1 MTAVLT
7 VRRGMMGDLTRYAAP
22 LVILAALVV
31 YSRVAKRMKVPKP
44 VYWTTM
50 IAGGFLLMS
59 MFAV

>member
-1 MTAVLT
+1 
-7 VRRGMMGDLTRYAAP
+7 MGDLSQYAAP

-44 VYWTTM
+44 VYWITM

-59 MFAV
+59 IFAI

>member
-1 MTAVLT
+1 
-7 VRRGMMGDLTRYAAP
+7 MGDLTRYAAP
-22 LVILAALVV
+22 LAILAALVV

-44 VYWTTM
+44 VYWITM

>member
-1 MTAVLT
+1 
-7 VRRGMMGDLTRYAAP
+7 MGDLTRYAAP

>member
-1 MTAVLT
+1 
-7 VRRGMMGDLTRYAAP
+7 MMGDIPNFIAP
-22 LVILAALVV
+22 LAFLAALVV
-31 YSRVAKRMKVPKP
+31 YSRVARRMKLPKP